1 MTYAEQKHERQEAA
15 DSKKEA
21 QLTAAM
27 EELKLKSAI
36 EELKSNIARTASNY
50 DIDEED
56 LTKEVIIEL

>member
-27 EELKLKSAI
+27 EGLKSAI

>member
-27 EELKLKSAI
+27 EELKSAI

-56 LTKEVIIEL
+56 LTNEVIIEL